1 MYTVGPYILG
11 TFASAPSYST
21 FISPRFWI
29 YLLVF
34 VIAANVLIYGV
45 NDLADTDTD
54 RHNDKKGSYE
64 VRLQKQ
70 QRAATVVACG
80 LAFGTLV
87 VSVVGQSM
95 LTAVLMGIFLVLSIG
110 YSVPPLRFKARP
122 LFDSVSN
129 VLYAMPGFIAASIWA
144 PTSAIP
150 VTAIAASWLW
160 CMAMHTFSA
169 IPDVTADEKAG
180 LATTATWFGVR
191 GALIYCGACWLGSA
205 VLLGLTLTGFVY
217 GVIFAAVL
225 GCTYLGMIASCLLG
239 GASEKVAF
247 DHYRIFPVINAA
259 AGFGTTM
266 VVLVMRWAQLH
277 P

>member
-34 VIAANVLIYGV
+34 VVAANVLIYGV

-87 VSVVGQSM
+87 VSVIGQSM

-144 PTSAIP
+144 PSSAIP

-169 IPDVTADEKAG
+169 IPDVTADKKAG
-180 LATTATWFGVR
+180 LATTATWLGVR

-205 VLLGLTLTGFVY
+205 VLLGVTFSGFLY
-217 GVIFAAVL
+217 GVLFAAVL
-225 GCTYLGMIASCLLG
+225 GCTYLGMIASCLLR